1 VGCGSR
7 RPAWFGS
14 LDGGDVPVEGFDV
27 GFEQI
32 DSVLARMYAIST
44 RVQDRGDLGKCQ
56 AGCRMRNIDVVLFDK
71 TGTLGSHW
79 VTAVSAVDS
88 DSDRLLAVAAAVE
101 SDSEHPWPGRSSPPP
116 GNGATFPPLVGSSR

>member
-1 VGCGSR
+1 
-7 RPAWFGS
+7 
-14 LDGGDVPVEGFDV
+14 VPVEGFDV